1 MLVIDDHV
9 SNCLIYNGKVQEC
22 TPGECTQFDFTGPV
36 IYEVIRYIDRRG
48 LFKEDHLLRL
58 RNSAIGQGIDLPLSD
73 AEFDQGVDILLTR
86 CEKENCNIKLLVCQ
100 GQYVIYLSRTFY
112 PEPEV
117 YETGVST
124 ASIQVERPNPNA
136 KVRRESYIETI
147 AAFRKEHDVFEAL
160 LLNNEGLYTEG
171 SRSNLFFVKRGENCV
186 YTAPSS
192 LILEGVMRR
201 HLLEV
206 CKRLNV
212 PVVQK
217 AVSKEEMP
225 FVEAAFLTG
234 TSIKVLPIAVIDG
247 KQYASSNHPLVQKLM
262 KGFDDYIANG
272 LA

>member
-9 SNCLIYNGKVQEC
+9 SDCLIYNGEIRNC
-22 TPGECTQFDFTGPV
+22 TPGKCVEFDFAGPV

-48 LFKEDHLLRL
+48 LFKTDHLQRL
-58 RNSAIGQGIDLPLSD
+58 QNSAVGQGIELPLSN
-73 AEFDQGVDILLTR
+73 AEFDEGVETLLTR

-112 PEPEV
+112 PEPET
-117 YETGVST
+117 YAAGVET
-124 ASIQVERPNPNA
+124 ASIFVERPDPNA

-160 LLNNEGLYTEG
+160 LLNKEGFYTEG
-171 SRSNLFFVKRGENCV
+171 SRSNLFFVKRGEDCV

-192 LILEGVMRR
+192 MILEGVMRR

-212 PVVQK
+212 PVVQT
-217 AVSKEEMP
+217 AVAKEELP
-225 FVEAAFLTG
+225 LVEAAFLTG

-247 KQYASSNHPLVQKLM
+247 KQYASSGHPLIRKLM
-262 KGFDDYIANG
+262 QGFDDYIAQG